1 MKKVLFAMILLV
13 LLAVPALAATEAS
26 GGFDASA
33 MTIVGYVVAVL
44 FNIGAVAGLRS
55 RAATKGKAFLSSG
68 RFAFIAVYLLCF
80 VELLITGRFGAL
92 ENSAALIDLI
102 QQASVMATAAVGTH
116 SVAKTSGLNSSL
128 LKFLIGGTLVIALTV
143 TFVAMPTIAL
153 AGESSSLLGNTAAF
167 TPIYLHSLNSEENC
181 IAGKVSVDLTSRT
194 LKNGTTLVGAFD
206 MLAVGDSGDMK
217 LGCGISAAITNG
229 ILRLGVGVG
238 YAPEQKWSL
247 YASVIQ
253 WEL

>member
-1 MKKVLFAMILLV
+1 MKKTLFAMILLV
-13 LLAVPALAATEAS
+13 LLAVPALAATEQG

-92 ENSAALIDLI
+92 ENSTALIDLI

-116 SVAKTSGLNSSL
+116 SVAKTSGLNTSL

-143 TFVAMPTIAL
+143 SFVAMPTIAL

-167 TPIYLHSLNSEENC
+167 TPVYLHS
-181 IAGKVSVDLTSRT
+181 
-194 LKNGTTLVGAFD
+194 
-206 MLAVGDSGDMK
+206 
-217 LGCGISAAITNG
+217 
-229 ILRLGVGVG
+229 